1 MCELNKKGTMLR
13 SCNPATGEIVA
24 TYPFMSDAEVEQ
36 CVVSARTA
44 FLQWRSSQFS
54 ERRTLML
61 RLAHVLRQYKQA
73 ASEMMTIEMG
83 KPIAQSLAEVE
94 KCAWCCEYFAT
105 NAEEMLAP
113 LTIPTEYSES
123 GVYFQPMGVLFAIMP
138 WNFPFWQVFRCVAP
152 ALMAGN
158 TVVVKHSPEVTGC
171 ALMIQEIIRNAGFPD
186 GTYTAVL
193 ATHQQA
199 ANIIAHQ
206 HISAVTFTGSTRA
219 GKTVAAITGANAKK
233 CVLELGGSDPYI
245 ILDDADLRFAAETC
259 VQARIVNSGQS
270 CVAAKRFIV
279 MSNIRHQF
287 EELFVEFMQ
296 SKVVGNPLDSATH
309 IGPLARTDLR
319 DTLWQQTTQSIAN
332 GATVLLQGGPTE
344 RGAYFTPMV
353 LTDVQQSMAAYSQ
366 ELFGPVAA
374 IIPVATEEDAIH
386 VANDSDYGLGSA
398 VFTSDTV
405 RGKRVALALDTGVC
419 AVNDFVKSDPRLPFG
434 GVKDSGFGRELS
446 VFGIR
451 EFVTVKTLCVA

>member
-1 MCELNKKGTMLR
+1 MLR

-24 TYPFMSDAEVEQ
+24 TYPFMDDTEIERHLLA
-36 CVVSARTA
+36 ARTT
-44 FLQWRSSQFS
+44 FLQWRTSQFS
-54 ERRTLML
+54 ERRLYML
-61 RLAHVLRQYKQA
+61 RLAHVLREYKQA

-83 KPIAQSLAEVE
+83 KPIAQSVAEVE

-105 NAEEMLAP
+105 NAQEMLAP
-113 LTIPTEYSES
+113 QSIPTEYTQSTIH
-123 GVYFQPMGVLFAIMP
+123 FQPMGVLFAIMP
-138 WNFPFWQVFRCVAP
+138 WNFPFWQVFRCIAP

-171 ALMIQEIIRNAGFPD
+171 ALMIQEIVRKAGFPV
-186 GTYTAVL
+186 GAYTAVL

-199 ANIIAHQ
+199 ANIIAHNN
-206 HISAVTFTGSTRA
+206 ISAVTFTGSTKA
-219 GKTVAAITGANAKK
+219 GKTVAALAGANTKK

-245 ILDDADLRFAAETC
+245 ILDDADVRHAAQVC

-279 MSNIRHQF
+279 MNSIRREF
-287 EELFVEFMQ
+287 EEMFVEFMKQ
-296 SKVVGNPLDSATH
+296 KVVGNPMDETTH
-309 IGPLARTDLR
+309 IGPMARTDLR
-319 DTLWQQTTQSIAN
+319 DELWQQTSNSILK
-332 GATVLLQGGPTE
+332 GATVLLQGGPT
-344 RGAYFTPMV
+344 GLGSFFTPMV
-353 LTDVQQSMAAYSQ
+353 LTNVQSGMPAYHQ

-374 IIPVATEEDAIH
+374 IIPVDTEEEAIR
-386 VANDSDYGLGSA
+386 VANDSVYGLGSA
-398 VFTSDTV
+398 VFTSDV
-405 RGKRVALALDTGVC
+405 IRGERVALGLDAGVC